1 MQAVSPGRVLAK
13 AQEAEDGIQKN
24 LTALSRVK
32 SDLGPQVK
40 SNSPTARTGEWT
52 GSDKTPLIRHGWDE
66 SFISG
71 EYLSLLNSTFYMY
84 YTEKR
89 HESNGVPADDSKQ
102 YPSSAWRM
110 KDRMKTVS
118 AALAICLNIG
128 VDPPDVIKT
137 NPTAKWEAWTDP
149 TASTSGQSKIMET
162 IGKKLQEQYETLSL
176 RTRYK
181 QYLDPSIDET
191 KRFCISLRRN
201 AKDERVLF
209 HYNGHGVP
217 LPTAS
222 GELWVFNK
230 NYTQYI
236 PVGIY
241 DLQAWLAGPSIF
253 VYDVSHAGNILHNF
267 DTFLAKHEK
276 ENAEIK
282 LRDPQAQV
290 QNYSDC
296 IQLAACGRNEK
307 LPTNPDLPADLFTS
321 CLTTP
326 IEIALRWF
334 IMQSPIP
341 LGIESVLERP
351 SIDVPGRL
359 QDRRSPLGE
368 LNWIFT
374 AVTDS
379 IAWNTLPRPLFKKLF
394 RQDLMV
400 AALFRNFLL
409 AERIMRA
416 NQCHPISSPQLPET
430 HHHPLWQSWDLAL
443 DNVLSQYKD
452 LKAAEAGQ
460 ITYEY
465 EHSNFF
471 SEQLTA
477 FEVYLGAGPTKDNAP
492 DQLPIVLQVLLSQVH
507 RLRALILLSKFLDL
521 GPWAVHLA
529 LGIGIFPYV
538 VKLLQAASIEL
549 KPVMVFIW
557 ARIMAVDSSVQADL
571 LKDNGIHYF
580 ISIMNP
586 ASELPVANA
595 SEHRAMCSF
604 IVATFCKDY
613 PQGQTVCLLPELFS
627 ACLHNMNDP
636 ENPLLRQWS
645 CLCLSM
651 LWYNYTDAKWQ
662 GIRNEAHVKLCEVVM
677 DPVPEVRA
685 AMLHALTNFLGIPD
699 LTDQVALIEENIAAA
714 VLGLTSDGSPMVRK
728 ELLVFLSVFVKRH
741 ENKFIIAAFEQ
752 LLEERDRAGARE
764 SSIEETLQSLACINL
779 SPNSIYGTVW
789 TQLLVLS
796 VDPHPEVARN
806 AGIVVDYVHDA
817 LVSSPLGG
825 LALTTIEDL
834 VKQSRKDQALLKR
847 SGSKDS
853 LRAVGSAP
861 HSPAAQVERST
872 SYLSFG
878 SLRRT
883 ASTLRNLMIGAPT
896 ESSPVTVESSPTLS
910 KPDQPLPP
918 TNTPRSRLPAE
929 WTRPPELESTSSTTG
944 HYQQAP
950 VPTPAGYTPSAKVT
964 QPTIPLSSFIL
975 DWSTEYF
982 REPQMRAHDPDEP
995 GSADYNQRL
1004 WRRTRN
1010 EKIIAEN
1017 QPLKGVAGSS
1027 KWNKLDGVISN
1038 PTQPMRIRFHQFD
1051 DHLAVTDD
1059 KDTVTIWDWTRSE
1072 LLSRFSNANPTGSK
1086 INEARFMNEDDHQPL
1101 LMVGS
1106 SDGVIKVYRNYWDNK
1121 EVKVVTAW
1129 RALTDLVPSNRNAG
1143 LVFDWLQ
1150 GQGRVIVAGDHKSIK
1165 VWSAATEICISD
1177 ISARSAS
1184 CVTSLTADQVAGNIF
1199 VAGFGDGVVRV
1210 YDQRAASKTAMQVA
1224 WREHRQWITNVK
1236 MQRGGLRELVSC
1248 SREGEIRG
1256 WDLRMAGSVWQ
1267 MNALGSDTGTA
1278 VGGSSGGVCRTMAL
1292 HEHAPVFAVGTDRCE
1307 VKSFNT
1313 SGAGLGVFEP
1323 GGVGARGG
1331 LSGAVLGRKTGMV
1344 VATGYHPHK
1353 MLLASCTWGS
1363 GIAPFLP
1370 IPTEPPGLYLPI
1382 HAFLFAI
1389 RVSMITFIGIFYFLF
1404 LQWLPT
1410 LLKRAALWIILG
1422 IPGIWWID
1430 LQIDGVKKGSLS
1442 RNNTRLPSAG
1452 SIIAASTSSPIDA
1465 LYLAAIFDPV
1475 FAAAYPNT
1483 RLVEPINL
1491 LQAVFRA
1498 LSNPRLNP
1506 PPGTKLVD
1514 LGDYVKE
1521 HSDRV
1526 VVIFPECTTSNGRAI
1541 LPLSPCLLAAPAKT
1555 NVFPVNLRY
1564 TAADITTPIPHS
1576 YLTFLWNL
1584 CSKPTHCI
1592 RIRIAE
1598 AVYNT
1603 ARRDAV
1609 TRGASQSSSTDLSD
1623 TDTLVGSEEADP
1635 PQTREER
1642 VFLDKIAEALARL
1655 GRVKR
1660 VGLGVKEKQAFV
1672 AAWNKSKKRRGFLED
1687 TTQKSVHAP
1696 QLERLGRRERGDGAT
1711 EMASSSLDIAQV
1723 RASFP
1728 ALSTSQQIY
1737 MDNAGG
1743 SQVLGTVIDSIS
1755 QYYRNNNVQIG
1766 ATYPISQKSTTG
1778 FSKAYEVG
1786 ARYINAKPEQIVF
1799 GPSTTQLLRNL
1810 SIALNVDKGDELILS
1825 SLDHAANQAPW
1836 MQLAKWKGLT
1846 VKWWVPTRNTDSNP
1860 RLEAEDLKKLLTDKT
1875 RLVCCTHTS
1884 NILGTITDVKSLAG
1898 VIRANAGGRT
1908 LFAVDAV
1915 AYAPHAGIDV
1925 VDLGVDFYSFSW
1937 YKVYGPHMS
1946 MLYVSDRGKAQLDS
1960 LGHEFKTRNTLEEMM
1975 GLAAGN
1981 YECVQTVPEIVA
1993 YLDKIGWEAIA
2004 QQEEKVQEVL
2014 LKYLRSK
2021 PELIKIYGEPSSDR
2035 KLRVPVISF
2044 TVNGLRSVDVINKV
2058 EEQSNY
2064 GIRNGHFYSKRLI
2077 EDVLRIKDADD
2088 GVHSYDFSFISHFRA
2103 LRIAK
2108 KKMED
2113 NNENFVSHIPT
2124 FQSKLPSP
2132 AKALS
2137 EISHSTNNARNG
2149 AMPPPPSVHGHKL
2162 PEPSIKR
2169 PTLAGK
2175 GGQLVKQTTAA
2186 SRSNTAFG
2194 LSMNGAAAS
2203 RPQSQLSYGHSYR
2216 SNSASSR
2223 TTSNSSS
2230 IPSTGSGIRPPTGQS
2245 IASLARPQTSL
2256 ARAANK
2262 YMAAPRPATA
2272 MSTRGSAQ
2280 EDPKQKRMDSPVI
2293 NFMNS
2298 LVPAPKGPP
2307 KTWKRDQRRFKQPG
2321 WRPAVPSMTRQ
2332 ASLISGFCDL
2342 TLEAGSQDTALSLP
2356 ASQKNSPSKI
2366 PRRANDASTTPVPFR
2381 GKLTPPEKPFWN
2393 PSPFPQSPNKSP
2405 KKMNYLTRW
2414 SDLEAWDPEEQYSNM
2429 ERMYQDVCSHYKE
2442 AMEDNSSFRE
2452 ANTHYKTT
2460 ISKLEGE
2467 KATLTESMMNL
2478 KTELEVTKFRL
2489 EAAERES
2496 VDVRRL
2502 NEEETEKIRRQLRLE
2517 MEALGQAH
2525 REDVQR
2531 LKSDHRDEIRDIRR
2545 KHDEELQAERM
2556 QKMHAITQASTQT
2569 ALEKQ
2574 KTELEL
2580 EARDREM
2587 ASLRADLERLT
2598 TELSREKALNDD
2610 LRLNLVNAGNNAS
2623 AMESTRQALQAKID
2637 YLESDSKSQSEAYAE
2652 MERRMNEAIA
2662 LSQQCEERLQKEERL
2677 RRKLHNQVQELKG
2690 NIRVFCRVRPRN
2702 QEGEEECAKITFPD
2716 TEESTDIEVRGPEET
2731 SSLGK
2736 ITTKNYPFTFD
2747 KVFDPGSNNAEI
2759 FDEISQLIQ
2768 SALDGYNVCI
2778 FAYGQTGSGKTF
2790 TMSSEDGM
2798 IPRALRQI
2806 YSTSKELELRGWTY
2820 SMEGS
2825 FVEVYNEE
2833 LRDLLGKEGD
2843 SHSGPPAKKHEIRH
2857 DMQKCETT
2865 ITDVTT
2871 VKLDSEQHVEGIL
2884 QQAMSHRSV
2893 AATKANE
2900 RSSRS
2905 HSVFILKLQGVN
2917 SITGDKIKGT
2927 LNLVDLAGSERLK
2940 ESKVEGA
2947 RLRET
2952 QNINKSLSCLGDVI
2966 GALGQQSAVGFTP
2979 RGNAAGPSSGGD
2991 AGLGHIPYRNSK
3003 LTYLL
3008 QFSLGG
3014 NSKTLMFVMVAPEK
3028 KHLSETLT
3036 SLRFAEKVSKTKIG
3050 PARKAR

>member
-1 MQAVSPGRVLAK
+1 MAFLFKSKKTQPQSALPPAARAGAHTSDGNASVSSAGSLDKQPDRSIQSPPPSASQNNSLTSVNGGPNAPNANFARRERPESDARARPNAGPLAQVPNAALYPWSQRRLNFPTPQSNPFPRYGAAVNAVASKDGDIYMMGGLINGSLVRGDLWIIESGSGNLSCYPIATVSEAPGPRVGHASLLVGNAFIVFGGDTKMDDSDVLDDTLYLLNTSSRQWSRASPPGPRPPGRYGHTLNIVGSKIYIFGGQVEGYFFNDLVAFDLNALQNPNNQWEFLMQNDDDNTSTATRPAPRTNHTMISYNDQMYLFGGTNGTIWFNDVWTYDPKSNTWTQLDCIGYIPAPREGHSAALVNDVMYVFGGRTEEGTDLGDLAAFRISSKRWYTFQNMGPSPSPRSGHSMTAFGKQIIVVAGEPSSAPRDANELSMVYVLDTAKIRYPNDTPSQAGDVKQPSSPVGRPSNEARNAGLVVPKRSQSREGQAPVDGSQKIRGDSPKNVPPPRAESAASVQNRQLPQNLGSPPAQGQPHVNGIYPTTVSKGRASGPAASTTVQAPALKEAQKENARPRETSPGNSHGRRTPTQPTSKVKVMEAGEAAPLVSNGVARQRSIRSQRGQGSIDSADPDALLGRSSSARHYSADGQTSLKSFIDEPRSPKLSPHQEALVKELEASKRTLAWYASELALARKAGYLTASSSSPTFDEKATNQFSDDDKPLIEAFMTMRSEMVKMQQTMEQQAYVTAKRIAEIEHQRDAAVTEAAYARAKLAAHGGSQRSTPQPDVHDDQERSTDISRRLALALAASNEQKAKIDSLIAELTAERRAREVAEEAAEAAQKRFEEVNHGRNPGELESLRADLHEAQGKSRNESSLRAEAEEKLRMLQVEHNDIKQQHTTVSSRLREHLTSIAALEAAVGASTRKADLLERQLNEERANREAAERKLIQLKSEHEDRAVELENTTKRLRHVEELANTHANEAATHREALIVGLAKISSLDSDLSQRSMSEQRAAALEESAEKANELAKQHQAAADSLAQKLRAAEERIAGLEAYQEQSSREGLQIRRQLQSALRDAQQYQTELREVRATFESHQRDASALAVQHGALKDLLAERGMHMSDARRSPNFDSSPTLRFGTPEHGRLKELETQLQSSIKAHEETKSQFESRMQEADSTYREKLEQLENDYQSAVHYVKGTEKMLRKMKEELAKYKTANSQLQSELEVSRTGNNESTAWASERESLQSSIDEMKKRMASQISALEMNLAAVQKDLEHARAERQRQDSEHEHLVRSHKQAEKELEALRSENALLESKRDEAEQRVTMLLDQVGNSVSQYRRQSQIPAGASSLNGLSHVREQSDSTVTGENKALDHDADNEAQRGSLALENLASELESLKSQWENTSRSNYRISHQFDLERTPTRETGGSELGDGLLDWRRRLEQEERDAETQSPSSVAGAVKATTTASADPPVRVRVK
-13 AQEAEDGIQKN
+13 AQEAEDGLQKK
-24 LTALSRVK
+24 LAALSRVK
-32 SDLGPQVK
+32 SDLGPHIK
-40 SNSPTARTGEWT
+40 NNSPSVRSGEWT
-52 GSDKTPLIRHGWDE
+52 GSDKAPLIRHGWDE

-416 NQCHPISSPQLPET
+416 NHCHPISSPQLPET

-471 SEQLTA
+471 TEQLTA

-595 SEHRAMCSF
+595 
-604 IVATFCKDY
+604 
-613 PQGQTVCLLPELFS
+613 
-627 ACLHNMNDP
+627 N
-636 ENPLLRQWS
+636 
-645 CLCLSM
+645 
-651 LWYNYTDAKWQ
+651 AKWQ
-662 GIRNEAHVKLCEVVM
+662 GIRNEAHVKLCEVVL

-699 LTDQVALIEENIAAA
+699 LTDQVAMIEENIAAA

-741 ENKFIIAAFEQ
+741 ENKFVIAAFEQ
-752 LLEERDRAGARE
+752 LLEERDRAGAKE
-764 SSIEETLQSLACINL
+764 STVEETLQSLGCINL
-779 SPNSIYGTVW
+779 SANSIYGTIW

-825 LALTTIEDL
+825 LALTAIEDL

-853 LRAVGSAP
+853 LRALGSAP
-861 HSPAAQVERST
+861 HSPSPQVERST
-872 SYLSFG
+872 SYISFG

-883 ASTLRNLMIGAPT
+883 ASTLRNFVIGVPA
-896 ESSPVTVESSPTLS
+896 ESAPVTVENSPTLS

-918 TNTPRSRLPAE
+918 SNTPRSRLPAE
-929 WTRPPELESTSSTTG
+929 WTRPPELESTSSTAG

-950 VPTPAGYTPSAKVT
+950 VPSPAGYAPSAKVT

-1010 EKIIAEN
+1010 ERIIAEN
-1017 QPLKGVAGSS
+1017 QPLKGIAGSS
-1027 KWNKLDGVISN
+1027 KWTKLDGVISN
-1038 PTQPMRIRFHQFD
+1038 PTQPMRIRFH
-1051 DHLAVTDD
+1051 H
-1059 KDTVTIWDWTRSE
+1059 
-1072 LLSRFSNANPTGSK
+1072 NANPAGSK

-1248 SREGEIRG
+1248 SREGEIRA

-1267 MNALGSDTGTA
+1267 MNALGADTGI
-1278 VGGSSGGVCRTMAL
+1278 GGVCRTMAL

-1313 SGAGLGVFEP
+1313 NGAGLGVFEP
-1323 GGVGARGG
+1323 
-1331 LSGAVLGRKTGMV
+1331 SGRYVYLAAGITYQSTMPAAPTMPADDTGDID
-1344 VATGYHPHK
+1344 
-1353 MLLASCTWGS
+1353 SCSGS

-1370 IPTEPPGLYLPI
+1370 IPSEPPGLYLPV
-1382 HAFLFAI
+1382 HAFLFTV
-1389 RVSMITFIGIFYFLF
+1389 RVPMIAFISIFYFLF

-1442 RNNTRLPSAG
+1442 RNNKRLPSGG
-1452 SIIAASTSSPIDA
+1452 SVIAASTSSPIDA

-1506 PPGTKLVD
+1506 PQGTKLVD
-1514 LGDYVKE
+1514 LGDYVQE

-1555 NVFPVNLRY
+1555 SVFPVNLRY

-1576 YLTFLWNL
+1576 YFTFLWNL

-1609 TRGASQSSSTDLSD
+1609 APGASRSSSTDLSD
-1623 TDTLVGSEEADP
+1623 SDTLVGSDEADP

-1672 AAWNKSKKRRGFLED
+1672 AAWTKSKKRRG
-1687 TTQKSVHAP
+1687 
-1696 QLERLGRRERGDGAT
+1696 
-1711 EMASSSLDIAQV
+1711 
-1723 RASFP
+1723 
-1728 ALSTSQQIY
+1728 
-1737 MDNAGG
+1737 
-1743 SQVLGTVIDSIS
+1743 
-1755 QYYRNNNVQIG
+1755 
-1766 ATYPISQKSTTG
+1766 
-1778 FSKAYEVG
+1778 
-1786 ARYINAKPEQIVF
+1786 
-1799 GPSTTQLLRNL
+1799 
-1810 SIALNVDKGDELILS
+1810 
-1825 SLDHAANQAPW
+1825 
-1836 MQLAKWKGLT
+1836 
-1846 VKWWVPTRNTDSNP
+1846 
-1860 RLEAEDLKKLLTDKT
+1860 
-1875 RLVCCTHTS
+1875 
-1884 NILGTITDVKSLAG
+1884 
-1898 VIRANAGGRT
+1898 
-1908 LFAVDAV
+1908 
-1915 AYAPHAGIDV
+1915 
-1925 VDLGVDFYSFSW
+1925 
-1937 YKVYGPHMS
+1937 
-1946 MLYVSDRGKAQLDS
+1946 
-1960 LGHEFKTRNTLEEMM
+1960 
-1975 GLAAGN
+1975 
-1981 YECVQTVPEIVA
+1981 
-1993 YLDKIGWEAIA
+1993 
-2004 QQEEKVQEVL
+2004 
-2014 LKYLRSK
+2014 
-2021 PELIKIYGEPSSDR
+2021 
-2035 KLRVPVISF
+2035 
-2044 TVNGLRSVDVINKV
+2044 
-2058 EEQSNY
+2058 
-2064 GIRNGHFYSKRLI
+2064 
-2077 EDVLRIKDADD
+2077 
-2088 GVHSYDFSFISHFRA
+2088 
-2103 LRIAK
+2103 
-2108 KKMED
+2108 
-2113 NNENFVSHIPT
+2113 
-2124 FQSKLPSP
+2124 
-2132 AKALS
+2132 
-2137 EISHSTNNARNG
+2137 
-2149 AMPPPPSVHGHKL
+2149 
-2162 PEPSIKR
+2162 
-2169 PTLAGK
+2169 
-2175 GGQLVKQTTAA
+2175 
-2186 SRSNTAFG
+2186 
-2194 LSMNGAAAS
+2194 
-2203 RPQSQLSYGHSYR
+2203 
-2216 SNSASSR
+2216 
-2223 TTSNSSS
+2223 
-2230 IPSTGSGIRPPTGQS
+2230 
-2245 IASLARPQTSL
+2245 
-2256 ARAANK
+2256 
-2262 YMAAPRPATA
+2262 
-2272 MSTRGSAQ
+2272 
-2280 EDPKQKRMDSPVI
+2280 
-2293 NFMNS
+2293 
-2298 LVPAPKGPP
+2298 
-2307 KTWKRDQRRFKQPG
+2307 
-2321 WRPAVPSMTRQ
+2321 
-2332 ASLISGFCDL
+2332 
-2342 TLEAGSQDTALSLP
+2342 
-2356 ASQKNSPSKI
+2356 
-2366 PRRANDASTTPVPFR
+2366 
-2381 GKLTPPEKPFWN
+2381 
-2393 PSPFPQSPNKSP
+2393 
-2405 KKMNYLTRW
+2405 
-2414 SDLEAWDPEEQYSNM
+2414 
-2429 ERMYQDVCSHYKE
+2429 
-2442 AMEDNSSFRE
+2442 
-2452 ANTHYKTT
+2452 
-2460 ISKLEGE
+2460 
-2467 KATLTESMMNL
+2467 
-2478 KTELEVTKFRL
+2478 
-2489 EAAERES
+2489 
-2496 VDVRRL
+2496 
-2502 NEEETEKIRRQLRLE
+2502 
-2517 MEALGQAH
+2517 
-2525 REDVQR
+2525 
-2531 LKSDHRDEIRDIRR
+2531 
-2545 KHDEELQAERM
+2545 
-2556 QKMHAITQASTQT
+2556 
-2569 ALEKQ
+2569 
-2574 KTELEL
+2574 
-2580 EARDREM
+2580 
-2587 ASLRADLERLT
+2587 
-2598 TELSREKALNDD
+2598 
-2610 LRLNLVNAGNNAS
+2610 
-2623 AMESTRQALQAKID
+2623 
-2637 YLESDSKSQSEAYAE
+2637 
-2652 MERRMNEAIA
+2652 
-2662 LSQQCEERLQKEERL
+2662 
-2677 RRKLHNQVQELKG
+2677 
-2690 NIRVFCRVRPRN
+2690 
-2702 QEGEEECAKITFPD
+2702 
-2716 TEESTDIEVRGPEET
+2716 
-2731 SSLGK
+2731 
-2736 ITTKNYPFTFD
+2736 
-2747 KVFDPGSNNAEI
+2747 
-2759 FDEISQLIQ
+2759 
-2768 SALDGYNVCI
+2768 
-2778 FAYGQTGSGKTF
+2778 
-2790 TMSSEDGM
+2790 
-2798 IPRALRQI
+2798 
-2806 YSTSKELELRGWTY
+2806 YST
-2820 SMEGS
+2820 
-2825 FVEVYNEE
+2825 
-2833 LRDLLGKEGD
+2833 
-2843 SHSGPPAKKHEIRH
+2843 
-2857 DMQKCETT
+2857 
-2865 ITDVTT
+2865 
-2871 VKLDSEQHVEGIL
+2871 
-2884 QQAMSHRSV
+2884 
-2893 AATKANE
+2893 
-2900 RSSRS
+2900 
-2905 HSVFILKLQGVN
+2905 
-2917 SITGDKIKGT
+2917 
-2927 LNLVDLAGSERLK
+2927 
-2940 ESKVEGA
+2940 
-2947 RLRET
+2947 
-2952 QNINKSLSCLGDVI
+2952 
-2966 GALGQQSAVGFTP
+2966 
-2979 RGNAAGPSSGGD
+2979 
-2991 AGLGHIPYRNSK
+2991 
-3003 LTYLL
+3003 
-3008 QFSLGG
+3008 
-3014 NSKTLMFVMVAPEK
+3014 
-3028 KHLSETLT
+3028 
-3036 SLRFAEKVSKTKIG
+3036 
-3050 PARKAR
+3050 